1 MKLTD
6 LIHNTKTQ
14 AFLAFTIVVGGF
26 LMISFVNLS
35 DTVDNR
41 LFDLMFLTATFYFG
55 SSKTGSSK
63 DETIAKLAANQNNP
77 VASTESGDITVKK

>member
-1 MKLTD
+1 MKLID

-14 AFLAFTIVVGGF
+14 AFLAFAIVIGGF
-26 LMISFVNLS
+26 LMISFVHLS

-55 SSKTGSSK
+55 SSKSGTAK
-63 DETIAKLAANQNNP
+63 DDTIANLAANQNST
-77 VASTESGDITVKK
+77 ATTESGDINVKK